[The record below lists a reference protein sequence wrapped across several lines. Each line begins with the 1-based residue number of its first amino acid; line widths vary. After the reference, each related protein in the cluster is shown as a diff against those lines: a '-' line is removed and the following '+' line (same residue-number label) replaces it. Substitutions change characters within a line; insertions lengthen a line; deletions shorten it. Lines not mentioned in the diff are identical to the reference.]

1 MRPVDF
7 YQLMIAV
14 NLRIVR
20 RRIEGMRHQSR
31 LMLAVLSTFVVGYW
45 VAGYVLFREGFDFL
59 GKFPGMGNMLVD
71 RMLYMFFAF
80 LFVMLAFSNMV
91 IGYSAIFKGQETQ
104 WMLTLPVRHTD
115 VFRCKLIETALLS
128 SWAFLFLSAPM
139 LLAYGQSQQV
149 NVLFYVKAFLLF
161 IPFIVIPAS
170 LGLLV
175 ILLAVRFMQRR
186 LFQWTLAVSGVLAI
200 VAGLILM
207 QPSDINQVSQIQSY
221 GVVQKLLENSR
232 LAVQPFWPSAW
243 VTRGVIAWGEGQES
257 QGMFYFG
264 LLVSNALMAGMVCFM
279 VSRKSFYEG
288 WSRNHSQSAAT
299 VGKSWFD
306 NPIIVKEPGRLTRF
320 LAMIPF
326 ISPPMRSLIVKD
338 VKVFWRDTSQWSQAV
353 IFFGLL
359 GLYVLN
365 LRTVSYRAESEFW
378 GHFLA
383 FLTLGTS
390 TMTLSTLTTRFVYP
404 QLSLEGKRL
413 WMVGM
418 MPDGLR
424 LVLMEKFWL
433 SSIASMLVTTAL
445 TLVSCFTLR
454 LPGHLTLVFVT
465 TIILMS
471 FSLCS
476 VAVSI
481 GALFPNFGTGST
493 ANRFD
498 DNPARI
504 VSGFGG
510 TLCFVVSL
518 VYIVLMIGAQSMPLI
533 ATGTSGAFPLQHPSA
548 TTLLAWIL
556 SITLSLVTI
565 VVPMR
570 LAMRH
575 VRSLEF

>member
-1 MRPVDF
+1 MRPADF
-7 YQLMIAV
+7 YQLMMAV
-14 NLRIVR
+14 NLRILR
-20 RRIEGMRHQSR
+20 RRIEAMRRQSR
-31 LMLAVLSTFVVGYW
+31 LMLTVLGTFILGYW
-45 VAGYVLFREGFDFL
+45 VVGYVLFREGFDFL
-59 GKFPGMGNMLVD
+59 GRFPGMGNMLID

-128 SWAFLFLSAPM
+128 SWAFLFLSAPL

-161 IPFIVIPAS
+161 IPFIAIPAS
-170 LGLLV
+170 LGLLA
-175 ILLAVRFMQRR
+175 ILLVVRFVQRR
-186 LFQWTLAVSGVLAI
+186 MFQWTLVATATLVI
-200 VAGLILM
+200 VAALTLM
-207 QPSDINQVSQIQSY
+207 QPENIEQVPQIQSY
-221 GVVQKLLENSR
+221 GVIEKLMANSR

-243 VTRGVIAWGEGQES
+243 VTRGIIAWGEGQES
-257 QGMFYFG
+257 QGIFYFG
-264 LLVSNALMAGMVCFM
+264 LLTSNALMAGMVCFM

-288 WSRNHSQSAAT
+288 WSLNHSQASAP
-299 VGKSWFD
+299 VGNRWLD
-306 NPIIVKEPGRLTRF
+306 NPIIVKGPGLLSRVLSHV
-320 LAMIPF
+320 PF
-326 ISPPMRSLIVKD
+326 VSPPMRALIVKD
-338 VKVFWRDTSQWSQAV
+338 VKVFWRDTAQWSQVV

-359 GLYVLN
+359 GMYVLN
-365 LRTVSYRAESEFW
+365 LRTVSYRWQSEFW

-383 FLTLGTS
+383 FLTMGTS

-418 MPDGLR
+418 MPGGLR
-424 LVLMEKFWL
+424 LVLLEKFWL
-433 SSIASMLVTTAL
+433 SSVASMLVTTTL

-454 LPGHLTLVFVT
+454 LPGHLTAVFVT

-493 ANRFD
+493 ANRVD

-518 VYIVLMIGAQSMPLI
+518 VYIVLMIGAQAMPLYD
-533 ATGTSGAFPLQHPSA
+533 AAPMHALRLTNPSSI
-548 TTLLAWIL
+548 TMVAWGL
-556 SITLSLVTI
+556 SIALSLVTI

-575 VRSLEF
+575 IRSLEF

>member
-1 MRPVDF
+1 MRPADF
-7 YQLMIAV
+7 YQLMMAV
-14 NLRIVR
+14 NLRILR
-20 RRIEGMRHQSR
+20 RRIEGMRRQSR
-31 LMLAVLSTFVVGYW
+31 LMLTVLGTFILGYW
-45 VAGYVLFREGFDFL
+45 VVGYVLFREGFDFL
-59 GKFPGMGNMLVD
+59 GRFPGMGNMLID

-128 SWAFLFLSAPM
+128 SWAFLFLSAPL

-161 IPFIVIPAS
+161 IPFIAIPAS
-170 LGLLV
+170 LGLLA
-175 ILLAVRFMQRR
+175 ILLVVRFVQRR
-186 LFQWTLAVSGVLAI
+186 MFQWTLVATATLVI
-200 VAGLILM
+200 VAALTLM
-207 QPSDINQVSQIQSY
+207 QPENIEQVPQIQSY
-221 GVVQKLLENSR
+221 GVIEKLMANSR

-243 VTRGVIAWGEGQES
+243 VTRGIIAWGEGQES
-257 QGMFYFG
+257 QGIFYFG
-264 LLVSNALMAGMVCFM
+264 LLTSNALMAGMVCFM

-288 WSRNHSQSAAT
+288 WSLNHSQASAP
-299 VGKSWFD
+299 VGNRWLD
-306 NPIIVKEPGRLTRF
+306 NPIIVKGPGLLSRVLSHV
-320 LAMIPF
+320 PF
-326 ISPPMRSLIVKD
+326 VSPPMRALIVKD
-338 VKVFWRDTSQWSQAV
+338 VKVFWRDTAQWSQVV

-359 GLYVLN
+359 GMYVLN
-365 LRTVSYRAESEFW
+365 LRTVSYRWQSEFW

-383 FLTLGTS
+383 FLTMGTS

-418 MPDGLR
+418 MPGGLR
-424 LVLMEKFWL
+424 LVLLEKFWL
-433 SSIASMLVTTAL
+433 SSVASMLVTTTL

-454 LPGHLTLVFVT
+454 LPGHLTAVFVT

-471 FSLCS
+471 FSLCG

-493 ANRFD
+493 ANRVD

-518 VYIVLMIGAQSMPLI
+518 VYIVLMIGAQAMPLYD
-533 ATGTSGAFPLQHPSA
+533 AAPMHALRLTNPSSI
-548 TTLLAWIL
+548 TMVAWGL
-556 SITLSLVTI
+556 SIALSLVTI

-575 VRSLEF
+575 IRSLEF